1 MPFILLA
8 SDDLPRWVTQNPIL
22 EESQTLVSIPFPP
35 CAYFTCHLQS
45 KLGKGVLRRQVDHV
59 GDKHILSNVQSSE
72 LITSPRI
79 VNTFL
84 GC

>member
-1 MPFILLA
+1 M
-8 SDDLPRWVTQNPIL
+8 
-22 EESQTLVSIPFPP
+22 
-35 CAYFTCHLQS
+35 
-45 KLGKGVLRRQVDHV
+45 DHV